1 MPDITHHEGRA
12 NRLTAWRMKVS
23 QRAADGSQNIAPFAG
38 TSAFPASVLQKAAV
52 PPTQGFESSGA
63 PCQPRAER
71 FGGAGK
77 TRSLV
82 AAATMTLRI
91 AGRSQF

>member
-38 TSAFPASVLQKAAV
+38 TSAFPGKRSAK
-52 PPTQGFESSGA
+52 SGGS
-63 PCQPRAER
+63 PN
-71 FGGAGK
+71 
-77 TRSLV
+77 TRV
-82 AAATMTLRI
+82 
-91 AGRSQF
+91 